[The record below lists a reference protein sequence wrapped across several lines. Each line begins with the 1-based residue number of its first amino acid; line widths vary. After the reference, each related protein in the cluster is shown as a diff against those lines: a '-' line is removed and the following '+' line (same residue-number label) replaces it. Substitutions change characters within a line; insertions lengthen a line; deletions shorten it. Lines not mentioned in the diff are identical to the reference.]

1 MSALT
6 IPLISLYEYD
16 DTILDG
22 LHVPTAAD
30 LAGDVEYIDPI
41 PELSDDDLRMQL
53 LFDLGELSPV
63 YSDPELLKRM
73 VEIWGRINRPNW
85 VNLWETA
92 LYKYNP
98 IWNKD
103 GSYTDTRT
111 FTLSGETTGTVSY
124 DEDRT
129 RAETGKD
136 TSNSETNTTGSG
148 TSSEQ
153 TSGTE
158 TKSGTASQNTTHSVT
173 GYNTNALSPASG
185 DNTSGTTG
193 ENNSTSGTRSGS
205 TSDTGKEVFEGETDI
220 TRNATETTDA
230 DTSTSGTQARTENE
244 TLQHVEQ
251 GNIGVTTTQQMIKEQ
266 REIVTFNIYRY
277 IIDAFKKQFMIMVWD
292 I

>member
-30 LAGDVEYIDPI
+30 LAGNAEYIDPI
-41 PELSDDDLRMQL
+41 PVLSDDDLRTQL
-53 LFDLGELSPV
+53 LLDLGELSPV
-63 YSDPELLKRM
+63 YSDPALLKRM

-111 FTLSGETTGTVSY
+111 FSLSGQTSGTVSY

-129 RAETGKD
+129 RSETGKD

-148 TSSEQ
+148 TTSEQ
-153 TSGTE
+153 SSGT
-158 TKSGTASQNTTHSVT
+158 QNSTHSVT
-173 GYNTNALSPASG
+173 GYNTNTLSLASG
-185 DNTSGTTG
+185 DNTS
-193 ENNSTSGTRSGS
+193 TSGNRSGS
-205 TSDTGKEVFEGETDI
+205 TSDTGKEVYEGETDI

-244 TLQHVEQ
+244 TLHHLEQ